1 MLNFDESEMVFC
13 VRERERERER
23 GREKERESYKV
34 AAVVWGETLFLKL
47 SAKLEGEKNR
57 TE

>member
-13 VRERERERER
+13 VREREREG